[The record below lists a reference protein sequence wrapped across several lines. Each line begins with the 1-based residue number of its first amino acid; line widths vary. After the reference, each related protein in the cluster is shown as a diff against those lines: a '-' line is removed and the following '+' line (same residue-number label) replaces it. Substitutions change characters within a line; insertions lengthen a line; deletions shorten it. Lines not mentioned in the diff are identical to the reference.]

1 MKLFKNPHPKEL
13 EKIVRNEWSDNSI
26 VLHYTG
32 HMFGIGCKLSS
43 KEGINRI
50 NKLKQ
55 RKEQTG
61 YIALIPDV
69 QWLYDNDIV
78 VPTALLPILNQY
90 WPGNLTVVFPVKDNR
105 FDDISING
113 KAAFRVPADNMLR
126 QIIDFIDEP
135 LISTSINISGVPAA
149 DNLQD
154 IQKRYESWFD
164 IGFIPQFI
172 DKIEPSTIVEYIDT
186 DDDGK
191 PFLPYLKCL
200 RESSIPFYEVKQSF
214 STPTILFVCMG
225 NICRS
230 PIAEYLFNYYSKERN
245 LPYKAKS
252 AGLMETGAMISPNS
266 MRLLAEK
273 GIYAQEHFS
282 RKINPEILNESWLI
296 LTMEEGQ
303 RDFIKRNFPEFEH
316 KIYALKEYVGED
328 GDIADPIGTDI
339 DYYTDIYH
347 QIDAALQ
354 KLFMMLEHN

>member
-1 MKLFKNPHPKEL
+1 
-13 EKIVRNEWSDNSI
+13 
-26 VLHYTG
+26 T
-32 HMFGIGCKLSS
+32 
-43 KEGINRI
+43 EGINRI
-50 NKLKQ
+50 SRFKQ
-55 RKEQTG
+55 RTDKTG

-69 QWLYDNDIV
+69 QWLYDNHIA
-78 VPTALLPILNQY
+78 VPSALHPVLNQY
-90 WPGNLTVVFPVKDNR
+90 WPGNLTVVFRVKDDR
-105 FDDISING
+105 FDDISVNG
-113 KAAFRVPADNMLR
+113 KVAFRVPADNMLR
-126 QIIDFIDEP
+126 HIIDFIDEP
-135 LISTSINISGVPAA
+135 LISTSINISGVPPA

-164 IGFIPQFI
+164 IGFIPQQTNN
-172 DKIEPSTIVEYIDT
+172 IEPSTIVEYIDT
-186 DDDGK
+186 DENDK
-191 PFLPYLKCL
+191 PVLPFLKCL
-200 RESSIPFYEVKQSF
+200 RESLIPFYEVKQSF
-214 STPTILFVCMG
+214 TKPTILFVCMG

-230 PIAEYLFNYYSKERN
+230 PIAEYLFNHYSKERN

-252 AGLMETGAMISPNS
+252 AGLMETGAEISPNS

-273 GIYAQEHFS
+273 GIDSQEHYS
-282 RKINPEILNESWLI
+282 RKINPEILNDSWLV

-354 KLFMMLEHN
+354 KLFLLLENKS